1 MNKIILIL
9 ALVLMHLT
17 AVGQPI
23 DAEKAEQGDIC
34 EQIKMGDFYFSHTHD
49 GRNNIAGIIFHGLS
63 SYGTGKW
70 YKWYSRAAASGSF
83 VANVKLG
90 LIHLLLRLTD
100 DRNYNTATDELQK
113 AKNALLKALSIYP
126 NVLDADKKYM
136 AMWGENNFVQ
146 ALYYGLGCYYWRC
159 GDFTTAASYLKK
171 LADTDGSSKAKCY
184 GMILLVKYLGH
195 KQYYDDA
202 VIYCGRVIKTQ
213 NKCTNDT
220 FEMACFYLGTICYH
234 KGNKA
239 RAYELWQLS
248 SYWRNQY
255 EHHWDK
261 SKGDFPRH
269 SRNNLYY
276 QLMSDAFD
284 CGVHGIHYK
293 SIAEVLLLDI
303 STFQ

>member
-49 GRNNIAGIIFHGLS
+49 GRDHIAGIIFHGLS

-159 GDFTTAASYLKK
+159 GDFSTAASYYKK
-171 LADTDGSSKAKCY
+171 LINVDGNTIAKCY
-184 GMILLVKYLGH
+184 GTIEYVIYLGQ
-195 KQYYDDA
+195 KQFYDVA
-202 VIYCGRVIKTQ
+202 AAYCNWIIQKKDNCVG
-213 NKCTNDT
+213 DS
-220 FEMACFYLGTICYH
+220 FEMACFYLGTLCYH
-234 KGNKA
+234 NGNKGK
-239 RAYELWQLS
+239 AYVLWQQS
-248 SYWRNQY
+248 SYWRSTY
-255 EHHWDK
+255 EYSWDK
-261 SKGDFPRH
+261 SKGDFRRDI
-269 SRNNLYY
+269 RNNCYN
-276 QLMSDAFD
+276 QLMNSFS
-284 CGVHGIHYK
+284 CGVYGIHYK